1 MAEPTVR
8 EILEEQMGVE
18 PQEEIE
24 ISEPDVVESV
34 EQKAERVRDEA
45 GRFAKTEEKQEK
57 PEKAVSAV
65 KQPVEQAATEAPV
78 ELSPLQRPS
87 SWKKEAQAKFATLD
101 PEIQAEVMRRE
112 NDMHKGI
119 EGYKQSAERATL
131 YDRTFAPYAETMR
144 KIGTTPEQAIS
155 GLMQTDHNLRYGS
168 PAQKVAIVHDIIKQY
183 GIKPEWFDQQ
193 ETQVN
198 PEVGHLQT
206 RLQAMEAQQA
216 AWQQEVQAREVGTLN
231 SDIQSFAKNN
241 EHFEAVRDRMAD
253 LIQGGAA
260 KTLQEAYD
268 TAVWSDPNVR
278 GALLAKQQAEERAK
292 ATAKATEAK
301 KASSVNIRARGTIPA
316 QAPLGSIED
325 TIRARAKELGM
336 Y

>member
-1 MAEPTVR
+1 METLETQTEPT
-8 EILEEQMGVE
+8 
-18 PQEEIE
+18 E
-24 ISEPDVVESV
+24 ISAVSMDETIGNAWKEISSRGEIDRDESGKFTDSTPVKNDIPAEKAIGTADQSEPIDSV
-34 EQKAERVRDEA
+34 ETSEVPAI
-45 GRFAKTEEKQEK
+45 K
-57 PEKAVSAV
+57 P
-65 KQPVEQAATEAPV
+65 
-78 ELSPLQRPS
+78 PS
-87 SWKKEAQAKFATLD
+87 SWKKEAQVKFAALD

-131 YDRTFAPYAETMR
+131 YDRTFAPYQETMR
-144 KIGTTPEQAIS
+144 QIGTTPEQAIS

-216 AWQQEVQAREVGTLN
+216 QWQQEVQAREVGTLN
-231 SDIQSFAKNN
+231 SDIQSFSKNN

-278 GALLAKQQAEERAK
+278 AALLAKQQAEERTK
-292 ATAKATEAK
+292 ATAKVNEAK

-316 QAPLGSIED
+316 QAPLGTIEE

>member
-1 MAEPTVR
+1 METLETQTEPTEVIAPSMD
-8 EILEEQMGVE
+8 ETIGNAWK
-18 PQEEIE
+18 E
-24 ISEPDVVESV
+24 ISSRGEVD
-34 EQKAERVRDEA
+34 RDES
-45 GRFAKTEEKQEK
+45 GKFAAKEAADITKDI
-57 PEKAVSAV
+57 PVFTEKAIGTADTT
-65 KQPVEQAATEAPV
+65 EQEPIDIPAIKP
-78 ELSPLQRPS
+78 PS
-87 SWKKEAQAKFATLD
+87 SWKKEAQTKFAALD
-101 PEIQAEVMRRE
+101 PDIQAEVMRRE

-119 EGYKQSAERATL
+119 EGYKQSAERASV

-144 KIGTTPEQAIS
+144 QIGTTPEQAIS

-193 ETQVN
+193 ETQIN

-216 AWQQEVQAREVGTLN
+216 QWQQEVQQREVGTLN

-278 GALLAKQQAEERAK
+278 SSLLAKQQADERAK
-292 ATAKATEAK
+292 ATAKANEAK
-301 KASSVNIRARGTIPA
+301 KASSVNIRTRGTIPA
-316 QAPLGSIED
+316 QAPLGTIEE